1 MGAAIGIAEKALG
14 QPALKAKWVMT
25 SRGLRLREAVIH
37 RPVEVAAKLRDLAGS
52 NQGADRDQTRTSRDV
67 RFRAALG
74 DKRTSTWLPRFM
86 STRPTNTNP
95 RSA

>member
-1 MGAAIGIAEKALG
+1 LGRFSKTSFATGSAEKALG

-67 RFRAALG
+67 RFRAARGGKAEMLQIG
-74 DKRTSTWLPRFM
+74 PIR
-86 STRPTNTNP
+86 
-95 RSA
+95 RS